1 MEASPRNSGHER
13 LRIETPKFYLIST
26 AWKLGG
32 ESTRIVRVTLVNI
45 IVRIDAHGL
54 DTSVFPQ
61 WKRGLR
67 ADLGPTLF
75 SLQVIMHLFGTIS
88 FGIRVHRKQLAVIEE
103 AAKLLHV
110 TRNEVV
116 KRGAVAYARE
126 VIASSP
132 R

>member
-1 MEASPRNSGHER
+1 
-13 LRIETPKFYLIST
+13 
-26 AWKLGG
+26 
-32 ESTRIVRVTLVNI
+32 
-45 IVRIDAHGL
+45 
-54 DTSVFPQ
+54 
-61 WKRGLR
+61 
-67 ADLGPTLF
+67 
-75 SLQVIMHLFGTIS
+75 MHLFGTIS

-103 AAKLLHV
+103 AAKLLRV